1 MRKATF
7 QEIDSWDHH
16 IAQNPDG
23 GNPLQG
29 KAFAEI
35 KALFGW
41 KPHYVF
47 HGETAV
53 LYLVRELPMAS
64 LWYCP
69 KGPGVITQE
78 QLGKITDDLRHHA
91 KAFLVKLEPEIQD
104 LNYAS
109 LGLIKSP
116 RDIQLNASTVIVD
129 LSRTEEDI
137 IGSFK
142 QKTRYNVR
150 LAEKK
155 GVKVTAADPTPANL
169 EQMYALMHATS
180 ERAGFYLRSRDYFK
194 HFWWEH
200 AKAGSGQLFFAE
212 YEGKVLAGA
221 FVTYL
226 GKNALYKDGGSTR
239 EHSELQAPYL
249 LQWEIM
255 RWLKGKK
262 VKNYDLH
269 GTPPSGSLEDPS
281 HSLHTLVRFKTGFSQ
296 EVTDFP
302 GTLDLVLKPYL
313 YQLWNLA
320 GERVHSGYWRRTKK
334 DLFY

>member
-1 MRKATF
+1 MRLASF
-7 QEIDSWDHH
+7 QEIDNWDHH

-29 KAFAEI
+29 RAFAET
-35 KALFGW
+35 KARYGW
-41 KPHYVF
+41 EPKFVF
-47 HGETAV
+47 HGDIAT
-53 LYLVRELPMAS
+53 LYLVRKLPLAD

-69 KGPGVITQE
+69 KGPGVKNEE
-78 QLGKITDDLRHHA
+78 QLGKIVEDLKHHA
-91 KAFLVKLEPEIQD
+91 KGAFLVKLEPEIQD
-104 LNYAS
+104 WS
-109 LGLIKSP
+109 LKFGLRKAEKN
-116 RDIQLNASTVIVD
+116 IQLNASTVIVD
-129 LSRTEEDI
+129 LGRSEDEI
-137 IGSFK
+137 IASFK
-142 QKTRYNVR
+142 QKTRYNIR

-180 ERAGFYLRSRDYFK
+180 ERAGFYLRSKDYFK

-212 YEGKVLAGA
+212 YQGKILAGA
-221 FVTYL
+221 FVTFL

-249 LQWEIM
+249 VQWEIM
-255 RWLKGKK
+255 RWLKGKG

-269 GTPPSGSLEDPS
+269 GTPPSNRLEDPS
-281 HSLHTLVRFKTGFSQ
+281 HQLHTLVRFKTGFNQ

-302 GTLDLVLKPYL
+302 GTLDLPLKPLL
-313 YQLWNLA
+313 YRLWKLA
-320 GERVHSGYWRRTKK
+320 GERVHSGYWRRKRG